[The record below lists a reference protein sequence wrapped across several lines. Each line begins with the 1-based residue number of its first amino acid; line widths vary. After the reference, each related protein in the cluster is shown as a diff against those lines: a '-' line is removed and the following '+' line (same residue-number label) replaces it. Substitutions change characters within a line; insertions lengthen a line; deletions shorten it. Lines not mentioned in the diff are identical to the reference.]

1 MNPTD
6 IPNNP
11 HVICF
16 RSFDGRLRAVNAN
29 PGFGLDERF
38 AIYVNRHEANKAI
51 RHFQEQFDD
60 QRLFTVPFDV
70 LFNKETVTK
79 EVFTIAY

>member
-1 MNPTD
+1 MNNPN
-6 IPNNP
+6 IPNQP
-11 HVICF
+11 HVICY

-38 AIYVNRHEANKAI
+38 AIYATRHEANKAI
-51 RHFQEQFDD
+51 TYFLDQFLD
-60 QRLFTVPFDV
+60 QILFTVPAQV

-79 EVFTIAY
+79 EVFTLRG